1 LTQATAMAAIAE
13 PQVTT
18 HAEAGVL
25 VVALAGAWTARTAR
39 RAEAALDAALR
50 DTISANRVRFTGE
63 EMAALDTVGSWL
75 IIRRGR
81 SLEAQGAEVAHQ
93 DFSPP
98 HAALLDQIAATPMET
113 APPRAKIP
121 LLLRPFDALGRAVAG
136 TGSGLVEAQA
146 VQGRILAAFG
156 AILAFRGKMR
166 VSAFVNQFEAIVYR
180 AVPIVVLLSLVV
192 GAIVT
197 QQSILQLRNFGAAIF
212 VVDLAAILML
222 REIGLLLAAIMV
234 AGRSGSAI
242 TAELGS
248 MRMREEID
256 ALRVMGVDPYQA
268 LILPRVLALVLGLPL
283 LAFLGAIA
291 GLAGAAIVSQV
302 YGGIGYEVFL
312 DRLQGALSVQSLLVG
327 LVKAPVMAFIIGL
340 IATNEGFKVSGS
352 SESLGRHTTA
362 SVVKSIFAVIVAD
375 GLFAVFFTLIG
386 V

>member
-1 LTQATAMAAIAE
+1 
-13 PQVTT
+13 
-18 HAEAGVL
+18 
-25 VVALAGAWTARTAR
+25 
-39 RAEAALDAALR
+39 
-50 DTISANRVRFTGE
+50 NRVRFTGE
-63 EMAALDTVGSWL
+63 EMTALDTVGSWL
-75 IIRRGR
+75 IVRRGR
-81 SLEAQGAEVAHQ
+81 NFEAQGAEVAHQ

-222 REIGLLLAAIMV
+222 REI
-234 AGRSGSAI
+234 
-242 TAELGS
+242 
-248 MRMREEID
+248 
-256 ALRVMGVDPYQA
+256 
-268 LILPRVLALVLGLPL
+268 
-283 LAFLGAIA
+283 
-291 GLAGAAIVSQV
+291 
-302 YGGIGYEVFL
+302 
-312 DRLQGALSVQSLLVG
+312 
-327 LVKAPVMAFIIGL
+327 
-340 IATNEGFKVSGS
+340 
-352 SESLGRHTTA
+352 
-362 SVVKSIFAVIVAD
+362 
-375 GLFAVFFTLIG
+375 
-386 V
+386 